1 MTDSAVEEIGAL
13 YHTLHEAIIGHCKE
27 IAASALTV
35 MLAEVCLHGVSEAIA
50 MGDAKLVAS
59 ALNDNIRKLA
69 FVRSDAVTG
78 TIN

>member
-1 MTDSAVEEIGAL
+1 MTDSAEEIGAL
-13 YHTLHEAIIGHCKE
+13 YHNLCEAIFGHRKE

-35 MLAEVCLHGVSEAIA
+35 MLAEVCLLGVSEET
-50 MGDAKLVAS
+50 GLSDARLVAS
-59 ALNDNIRKLA
+59 ALTDNIRKLA